1 MIFFDFLAVPEML
14 LVKNMSKMQKRKKKL
29 QGDGISL
36 TNNDIKD
43 IIKVINSLENGGV
56 LLNGTTRK
64 ISSHKREFLNFLRS
78 LISVG
83 LPIMKNVLTS
93 LAKNL
98 LVLLGLTTVASAI
111 DTALQ
116 NTIFGLG
123 LTALIIWNK
132 EMEDI
137 KNIVQSLE

>member
-1 MIFFDFLAVPEML
+1 
-14 LVKNMSKMQKRKKKL
+14 MQKKKL
-29 QGDGISL
+29 QGDGIFL

-43 IIKVINSLENGGV
+43 IIKVINSLENRGV

-78 LISVG
+78 LMSVG

-98 LVLLGLTTVASAI
+98 LVLLGLTIVASAT

-123 LTALIIWNK
+123 STALII
-132 EMEDI
+132 
-137 KNIVQSLE
+137 

>member
-1 MIFFDFLAVPEML
+1 MC
-14 LVKNMSKMQKRKKKL
+14 QKCKKKKKKL
-29 QGDGISL
+29 QGDGIFL

-43 IIKVINSLENGGV
+43 IIKVINSLENGGG

-64 ISSHKREFLNFLRS
+64 ISRHKREFLNFLRS
-78 LISVG
+78 LMSVG

-98 LVLLGLTTVASAI
+98 LVLLGLTTVASAT

-116 NTIFGLG
+116 NTIFWLG
-123 LTALIIWNK
+123 STALIIWNK

>member
-43 IIKVINSLENGGV
+43 IIKVINSLENRGV
-56 LLNGTTRK
+56 LLKGTTRK
-64 ISSHKREFLNFLRS
+64 ISIHKQEFLNFLRP
-78 LISVG
+78 LMSVG

-98 LVLLGLTTVASAI
+98 LV
-111 DTALQ
+111 
-116 NTIFGLG
+116 
-123 LTALIIWNK
+123 
-132 EMEDI
+132 
-137 KNIVQSLE
+137 